1 MNDNENKNTNLNG
14 NDSDTQ
20 SLPSTPPTFNGNN
33 GSDTQPLPST
43 PPTFNGNNGS
53 DTQSLPSTPPTSNG
67 NNDSDT
73 QPLPSTPP
81 TYTANT
87 NTTVNNVQNNFYNV
101 NTTTLVQETPRF
113 NTSSIFGFVRS
124 MFTSVVSNFFTGG
137 FFNSSPMRGVQNFLG
152 QRFGFMPQQPQSMF
166 GGFIRQI
173 PSVTQNEFSYYQSSS
188 KTMTLEGNENK
199 EVWLSNESE
208 EVTINAT
215 TTTGTNILAG
225 NNKDNQ
231 IFGGAGVNNMWG
243 GGGKTNDFLFGGEGK
258 NTFWY
263 GKGEGVDLVENTK
276 TGDTINFYNVTLG
289 DISNIE
295 ITDSSISV
303 VVGENEGLAVNTND
317 KVSPTFKLANGE
329 SYNYNRSSA
338 EWQSA

>member
-1 MNDNENKNTNLNG
+1 M
-14 NDSDTQ
+14 
-20 SLPSTPPTFNGNN
+20 
-33 GSDTQPLPST
+33 
-43 PPTFNGNNGS
+43 
-53 DTQSLPSTPPTSNG
+53 
-67 NNDSDT
+67 
-73 QPLPSTPP
+73 
-81 TYTANT
+81 
-87 NTTVNNVQNNFYNV
+87 QNNFYNV
-101 NTTTLVQETPRF
+101 NTSALVGETPRF

-124 MFTSVVSNFFTGG
+124 MFTSVVSNFMFGG
-137 FFNSSPMRGVQNFLG
+137 LFNSAPMRGVQNFLG
-152 QRFGFMPQQPQSMF
+152 SRFGFNMNQSFGFGEFMQQQNF
-166 GGFIRQI
+166 
-173 PSVTQNEFSYYQSSS
+173 TQNQFSYSQSSS
-188 KTMTLEGNENK
+188 KTMTLEGSDNK

-231 IFGGAGVNNMWG
+231 IFGGAGINNMWG
-243 GGGKTNDFLFGGEGK
+243 GGGKTNDFLFGGEGN

-303 VVGENEGLAVNTND
+303 VVGENEGLAINTSD
-317 KVSPTFKLANGE
+317 KISPTFKLSNGE
-329 SYNYNRSSA
+329 SYNYNRSSS